1 MQIGLKNNNAIKI
14 YVLYLWQSV
23 KQYLNVSKYCLTDS
37 ILEKS
42 RAHTSNLFGTYEGTL
57 PAADCEGIK
66 TILVINEDKT
76 YTLKSEYIGRE
87 DATFETSGIY
97 HIIGD
102 SIMELVTPSS
112 GEKTY
117 YRMLNNRQVMLSD
130 KEGTISQSLLAEHYI
145 LNKK

>member
-1 MQIGLKNNNAIKI
+1 MKMIFLWAIFGVVMISCNSSQKNNAPIKNREI
-14 YVLYLWQSV
+14 KTESQ
-23 KQYLNVSKYCLTDS
+23 
-37 ILEKS
+37 
-42 RAHTSNLFGTYEGTL
+42 AHTSNLFGTQEGTL

>member
-1 MQIGLKNNNAIKI
+1 MKMIFLWAIFGVVMISCNSSQKNNAPIKNSEI
-14 YVLYLWQSV
+14 KTESQ
-23 KQYLNVSKYCLTDS
+23 
-37 ILEKS
+37 
-42 RAHTSNLFGTYEGTL
+42 AHTSNLFGTYEGTL

-76 YTLKSEYIGRE
+76 YTLKSEYIGSE
-87 DATFETSGIY
+87 DATFEISGIY

>member
-1 MQIGLKNNNAIKI
+1 MKMIFLWAIFGVVMISCNSSQKNNAPIKNSEI
-14 YVLYLWQSV
+14 KTESQA
-23 KQYLNVSKYCLTDS
+23 Q
-37 ILEKS
+37 
-42 RAHTSNLFGTYEGTL
+42 TSNLFGTYEGTL

-66 TILVINEDKT
+66 TILVIN
-76 YTLKSEYIGRE
+76 E

>member
-1 MQIGLKNNNAIKI
+1 MKMIFLWAIFGVVMISCNSSQKNNAPIKNREI
-14 YVLYLWQSV
+14 
-23 KQYLNVSKYCLTDS
+23 KT
-37 ILEKS
+37 E
-42 RAHTSNLFGTYEGTL
+42 FGTYEGTL

>member
-1 MQIGLKNNNAIKI
+1 MPIPRHIRYQELAR
-14 YVLYLWQSV
+14 L
-23 KQYLNVSKYCLTDS
+23 C
-37 ILEKS
+37 
-42 RAHTSNLFGTYEGTL
+42 GT
-57 PAADCEGIK
+57 IW
-66 TILVINEDKT
+66 
-76 YTLKSEYIGRE
+76 RE

>member
-1 MQIGLKNNNAIKI
+1 MKMIFLWAIFGVVMISCNSSQKNNAPIKNREI
-14 YVLYLWQSV
+14 KTESQ
-23 KQYLNVSKYCLTDS
+23 
-37 ILEKS
+37 
-42 RAHTSNLFGTYEGTL
+42 AHTSNLFGTYEGTL

-102 SIMELVTPSS
+102 SSNAV
-112 GEKTY
+112 
-117 YRMLNNRQVMLSD
+117 R
-130 KEGTISQSLLAEHYI
+130 
-145 LNKK
+145 

>member
-1 MQIGLKNNNAIKI
+1 MIFLCAIFGVVMIGCNSSQKNNAPIKNREI
-14 YVLYLWQSV
+14 KTESQ
-23 KQYLNVSKYCLTDS
+23 
-37 ILEKS
+37 
-42 RAHTSNLFGTYEGTL
+42 AHTSNLFGTYEGTL

-66 TILVINEDKT
+66 TILVINED
-76 YTLKSEYIGRE
+76 
-87 DATFETSGIY
+87 ATFETSGIY

-102 SIMELVTPSS
+102 SIMELDTPSS

>member
-1 MQIGLKNNNAIKI
+1 MKMIFLWAIFGVVMISCNSSQKNNAPIKNSEI
-14 YVLYLWQSV
+14 KTESQ
-23 KQYLNVSKYCLTDS
+23 
-37 ILEKS
+37 
-42 RAHTSNLFGTYEGTL
+42 AHTSNLFGTYEGTL

-87 DATFETSGIY
+87 DATF
-97 HIIGD
+97 D
-102 SIMELVTPSS
+102 TPSS

>member
-1 MQIGLKNNNAIKI
+1 MGLEFSFKKLMTVGGTAVIASITIVSGMMFLGYAAGNA
-14 YVLYLWQSV
+14 LGFS
-23 KQYLNVSKYCLTDS
+23 
-37 ILEKS
+37 
-42 RAHTSNLFGTYEGTL
+42 
-57 PAADCEGIK
+57 
-66 TILVINEDKT
+66 
-76 YTLKSEYIGRE
+76 
-87 DATFETSGIY
+87 

>member
-1 MQIGLKNNNAIKI
+1 MKLLLVLEIDEIMQMNRSFI
-14 YVLYLWQSV
+14 VLLQH
-23 KQYLNVSKYCLTDS
+23 KD
-37 ILEKS
+37 
-42 RAHTSNLFGTYEGTL
+42 
-57 PAADCEGIK
+57 
-66 TILVINEDKT
+66 
-76 YTLKSEYIGRE
+76 
-87 DATFETSGIY
+87 TFA
-97 HIIGD
+97 IGD